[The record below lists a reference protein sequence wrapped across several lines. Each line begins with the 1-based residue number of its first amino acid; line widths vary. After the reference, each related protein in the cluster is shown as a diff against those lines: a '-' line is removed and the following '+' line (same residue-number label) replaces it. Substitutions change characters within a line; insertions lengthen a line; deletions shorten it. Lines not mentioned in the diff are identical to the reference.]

1 MNDDRGSSIGQAM
14 GRSSS
19 SGSSSSERGIFE
31 TFFGFFARLF
41 GGICICLLTILVTT
55 KLVALPLIPFA
66 AGAVTGICWFR
77 ADFVKK
83 HPFFSLLIAFVGTVL
98 ISVQFRLGQ

>member
-19 SGSSSSERGIFE
+19 SSSGSSSSERG
-31 TFFGFFARLF
+31 FFGFFASLF
-41 GGICICLLTILVTT
+41 GGICICLLTILVTA

-83 HPFFSLLIAFVGTVL
+83 HPFFSLLIAFVGAVL